1 LDFGTS
7 DIKQK
12 ELQSYGMTKKLLGY
26 FNLYKSATEL
36 LEFDARTKWA
46 SNEEYSKQQCP
57 SIRKVFN
64 SGKCKCGW
72 VLYFNC
78 SKSN

>member
-1 LDFGTS
+1 M
-7 DIKQK
+7 KQK

-26 FNLYKSATEL
+26 FNLYKSTSEL

-46 SNEEYSKQQCP
+46 SNEEEHSKQKCP
-57 SIRKVFN
+57 SIRKVLN
-64 SGKCKCGW
+64 GGKCKCGW

-78 SKSN
+78 NNSN